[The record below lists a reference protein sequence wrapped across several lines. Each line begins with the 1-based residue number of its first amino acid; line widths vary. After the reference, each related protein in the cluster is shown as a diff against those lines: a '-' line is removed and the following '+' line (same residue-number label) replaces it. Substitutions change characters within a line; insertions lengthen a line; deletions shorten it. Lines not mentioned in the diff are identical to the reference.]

1 MIWYLASD
9 RTMTSTKGHQN
20 MRTFCSVTISHPLRH
35 PVDTS
40 LRLHSWSWPL
50 VWTRFE
56 LPSLF
61 MSESYYPCAIL
72 CCKLSHSASLY
83 FSGFSVFFWLLCVCV
98 HALLLVCFST
108 VHCYIYTLISIHP
121 HIKFIYFL
129 CLVSAWN
136 RFWSTLPLLPSWHR
150 RLQWSFPWNPHW
162 ITHSRFCSP
171 VCAASLAMKSC
182 RHGLMHKR
190 NIWCSLLIHEY
201 FLLFWCVNY

>member
-40 LRLHSWSWPL
+40 LRLHSLSWPL

-72 CCKLSHSASLY
+72 CCKFSHSASLY
-83 FSGFSVFFWLLCVCV
+83 FSGFSVFFWFLCVCV

-108 VHCYIYTLISIHP
+108 VHCYIYTLTSIHP
-121 HIKFIYFL
+121 HIKFIYF
-129 CLVSAWN
+129 CAW
-136 RFWSTLPLLPSWHR
+136 FQHGIDSDQPYPYSHLDIAGSSGPFPGIPTGSPILAFAAQYVLPRLPWK
-150 RLQWSFPWNPHW
+150 
-162 ITHSRFCSP
+162 
-171 VCAASLAMKSC
+171 AADMD
-182 RHGLMHKR
+182 
-190 NIWCSLLIHEY
+190 
-201 FLLFWCVNY
+201 